1 MSSLRWHQHLNFLL
15 HSQYHGCWCPGNARS
30 QDIIIHGYW
39 PSSPIIIWSQHQKCG
54 IILHSQYHGCWCPGN
69 ARSQGI
75 DNHGHWSSS
84 PMIIWSQCQK
94 CWIMNMRSEKM
105 CITGR
110 PHGTGVMMMSC
121 HEPPCCISPL
131 HMEAPEMWG
140 LAYVSLVLQMSWCQI
155 GTRPSA
161 TTLLAQIWASK
172 YWYQW
177 IDCIWFCSPFYVI
190 VPYRATW
197 SSKTWYCIPASLH
210 WLTQN
215 VNLLR
220 PSDAHMRQ

>member
-69 ARSQGI
+69 AEMLNNEYEKWE
-75 DNHGHWSSS
+75 DVYHWQTS
-84 PMIIWSQCQK
+84 WN
-94 CWIMNMRSEKM
+94 W
-105 CITGR
+105 
-110 PHGTGVMMMSC
+110 C
-121 HEPPCCISPL
+121 HDDELSWATMLHYWISPL

-220 PSDAHMRQ
+220 PSDAYMRQ